1 MIHEE
6 LELILED
13 ASEHLAKSIDHLR
26 QELMSIRAGRATP
39 SMLENVKVDYY
50 GSITPLSQM
59 ASINAPQADLL
70 VVQPW
75 DASALADIEKAIQ
88 SANLGLNPSNDGAMI
103 RLPVPPLSEDR
114 RRDLVK
120 AARTRGEDAKV
131 AVRNVR
137 RHAKDHVKSTQ
148 NEENLPEDMRFEAED
163 TLQAMTDKNIGKVD
177 SLLDHKEAE
186 IMEV

>member
-1 MIHEE
+1 M
-6 LELILED
+6 
-13 ASEHLAKSIDHLR
+13 
-26 QELMSIRAGRATP
+26 T
-39 SMLENVKVDYY
+39 
-50 GSITPLSQM
+50 
-59 ASINAPQADLL
+59 
-70 VVQPW
+70 
-75 DASALADIEKAIQ
+75 
-88 SANLGLNPSNDGAMI
+88 GAMI

-177 SLLDHKEAE
+177 SLLDTKRQKSWRYSAMPSLYARKIHRFLRSESETSIHRTHLERPEAG
-186 IMEV
+186 EVSRVAEGARLESGVCG